1 MFLFIINQGLP
12 LFNQKL
18 AGVAV
23 FKFLDYFFI
32 YQHAVDSF
40 LIIIAY
46 RNKLQALFYTYFI
59 TFFQVSQ
66 QSFYVRSGVVHA
78 HKEANGTVVHHV
90 DLDSMAMK
98 QVEYMRSEEHTSE
111 LQSRENLVC
120 RLLLEKKKQKKNNN
134 HDKRTDRQIQE
145 RSRKPP

>member
-46 RNKLQALFYTYFI
+46 RDKLQALFYTYFI

-98 QVEYMRSEEHTSE
+98 QVKYMAE
-111 LQSRENLVC
+111 VVFY
-120 RLLLEKKKQKKNNN
+120 
-134 HDKRTDRQIQE
+134 DKGKI
-145 RSRKPP
+145 